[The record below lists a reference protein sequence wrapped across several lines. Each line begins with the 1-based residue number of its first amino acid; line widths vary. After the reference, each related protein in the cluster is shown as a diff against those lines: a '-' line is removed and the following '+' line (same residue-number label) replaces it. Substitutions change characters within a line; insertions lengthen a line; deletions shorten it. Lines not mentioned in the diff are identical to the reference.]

1 MAQRDTIRD
10 RVEYMRT
17 QHPELD
23 AFCREAREEPFFVKN
38 LENVQGD
45 ERDVIFISVGYG
57 RDAGGYMAQS
67 FGPVSA
73 SGGERRLNVLFT
85 RARQTCRVFSSIR
98 HGDIRLDAT
107 KHQGPRVL
115 KRFLKFAETGELD
128 VPLLSD
134 REMDSPFEEAVA
146 AALGSHGYRVAPQ
159 VGSSGFRID
168 LAVHDP
174 DDEGRFLLAVE
185 CDGARYH
192 SSSWARERDRLRQ
205 AVLEDK
211 GWRFHRIWST
221 DWFYNRDVELRKLLE
236 AVEDARAHPGSTAVS
251 TRMQPR
257 SPVEREARALEPEI
271 ERVRYREA
279 SFVVHESLPLHE
291 APLAIVARYVVQI
304 VEVEGP
310 VHLDEVGR
318 RLSRLW
324 GYKRAGRRI
333 QDSVRRAV
341 SVAVRSGSL
350 RYSGTSSGAFL
361 EPGVGAA
368 VTVRDRSRVN
378 SATLRRVDM
387 LPPVELSQS
396 IFRVVER
403 SIGITEREL
412 AVEVARAFGFK
423 STSADMRA
431 CVTENARRLVTE
443 GRLSVEGSEY
453 RLP

>member
-1 MAQRDTIRD
+1 
-10 RVEYMRT
+10 
-17 QHPELD
+17 
-23 AFCREAREEPFFVKN
+23 
-38 LENVQGD
+38 
-45 ERDVIFISVGYG
+45 
-57 RDAGGYMAQS
+57 MAQS

-107 KHQGPRVL
+107 RHDGPRVL

-128 VPLLSD
+128 VPLLTERD
-134 REMDSPFEEAVA
+134 MDSPFEEAVA
-146 AALGSHGYRVAPQ
+146 KALQSHGYRVAAQ

-205 AVLEDK
+205 AVLEQK
-211 GWRFHRIWST
+211 GWTFHRIWST
-221 DWFYNRDVELRKLLE
+221 DWFYNRDVELRKLLG
-236 AVEDARAHPGSTAVS
+236 AVEEARAHRGSTSAVI
-251 TRMQPR
+251 RAQPR
-257 SPVEREARALEPEI
+257 APVERDARALEPSA
-271 ERVRYREA
+271 ERVAYREA

-291 APLAIVARYVVQI
+291 APLAAVARYVVQI
-304 VEVEGP
+304 VEIEGP
-310 VHLDEVGR
+310 VHLEEVGR

-341 SVAVRSGSL
+341 SVSVGNGSL
-350 RYSGTSSGAFL
+350 RHSSTGSGPFL
-361 EPGVGAA
+361 EVPEQVGLAA
-368 VTVRDRSRVN
+368 VRDRSNVR
-378 SATLRRVDM
+378 SATLRKVEM
-387 LPPVELSQS
+387 LPPTEVRLAVLQVVELS
-396 IFRVVER
+396 V
-403 SIGITEREL
+403 GITEKDC
-412 AVEVARAFGFK
+412 AVEVARALGFK
-423 STSADMRA
+423 ATSADMRR
-431 CVTENARRLVTE
+431 CVDENARLLVSE
-443 GRLSVEGSEY
+443 GRLAMQGCEY